1 MLLLFL
7 ETVLVQDFHSWLAD
21 LKSSQTECSHQ
32 LGDVAILEARLQQLK
47 VHLHVFMLYITMEI
61 INNII

>member
-1 MLLLFL
+1 MFLLFL

-32 LGDVAILEARLQQLK
+32 FGDVAILEARLHHLK
-47 VHLHVFMLYITMEI
+47 VQCYMFLCCI
-61 INNII
+61 